1 MMERKIARMNT
12 PQDLLEE
19 PLSREH
25 DGVLERS
32 RFAVNLAGLFDAA

>member
-12 PQDLLEE
+12 PQDRLEE

-25 DGVLERS
+25 GVLERS
-32 RFAVNLAGLFDAA
+32 RFAVDLAGLHAA